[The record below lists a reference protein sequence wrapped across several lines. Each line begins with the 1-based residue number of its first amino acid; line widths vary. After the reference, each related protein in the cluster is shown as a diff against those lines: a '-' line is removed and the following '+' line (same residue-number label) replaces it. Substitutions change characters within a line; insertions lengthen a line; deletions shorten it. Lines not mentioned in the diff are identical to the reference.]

1 MIDIPVRK
9 CSKVNCNKLIPFT
22 ESYCDDHKEL
32 SKQIIKE
39 YETKRYKRDKH
50 FIQFYNSKMWKDT
63 RKSIMLRDDGLCQYC
78 LAEGMIHKA
87 EVIDHFIPI
96 KDDFSKKLDAD
107 NLVASCIRH
116 NTLKEID
123 EKKLRNNEITIE
135 EYKNKWRF
143 GNELP

>member
-1 MIDIPVRK
+1 
-9 CSKVNCNKLIPFT
+9 
-22 ESYCDDHKEL
+22 
-32 SKQIIKE
+32 
-39 YETKRYKRDKH
+39 
-50 FIQFYNSKMWKDT
+50 
-63 RKSIMLRDDGLCQYC
+63 MLRDDGLCQYC